1 MSIADRQSTYRI
13 SVSYGEGIK
22 MSGSYVSIRGEVLR
36 KLERELP
43 FLQREFDIETIGVFG
58 SVSRGEDT
66 PESDVDVLYT
76 FRNGAIGIK
85 KFLDLADF
93 LEDLFGRKV
102 EVLSEQYLSPYI
114 RPYVEADVV
123 LYGAGAGA

>member
-1 MSIADRQSTYRI
+1 MSS
-13 SVSYGEGIK
+13 
-22 MSGSYVSIRGEVLR
+22 SYVSIRDEVLR

-43 FLQREFDIETIGVFG
+43 YLQKEFDIETIGIFG

-66 PESDVDVLYT
+66 PDSDVDVLYT
-76 FRNGAIGIK
+76 FKHGAIGIR

-102 EVLSEQYLSPYI
+102 ELVSEKYLSPYI
-114 RPYVEADVV
+114 RPYVEADVI
-123 LYGAGAGA
+123 LYGVGVGV

>member
-1 MSIADRQSTYRI
+1 
-13 SVSYGEGIK
+13 

-93 LEDLFGRKV
+93 LEELFGRKV
-102 EVLSEQYLSPYI
+102 ELVSETFLSPYI

>member
-1 MSIADRQSTYRI
+1 M
-13 SVSYGEGIK
+13 GEGNIS
-22 MSGSYVSIRGEVLR
+22 MSNSYVSIRDDVLR
-36 KLERELP
+36 KLEHELP
-43 FLQREFDIETIGVFG
+43 YLKREFDIETIGIFG

-76 FRNGAIGIK
+76 FRHGAIGIR

-93 LEDLFGRKV
+93 LEELFGRKV
-102 EVLSEQYLSPYI
+102 ELVSEKYLSPYI

-123 LYGAGAGA
+123 LYGAGAL

>member
-1 MSIADRQSTYRI
+1 MSSAYI
-13 SVSYGEGIK
+13 
-22 MSGSYVSIRGEVLR
+22 SIRDDVLQ
-36 KLERELP
+36 KLEHELP
-43 FLQREFDIETIGVFG
+43 YLQKEFDIETIGIFG

-76 FRNGAIGIK
+76 FRHGAIGIR

-102 EVLSEQYLSPYI
+102 ELVSEKYLSPYI
-114 RPYVEADVV
+114 RSNVEADVV
-123 LYGAGAGA
+123 LYGEGAGA